1 MLLSPTKDKDKV
13 MIKYILILL
22 GIKKENNNLIDNLK
36 KYEEKKAR
44 I

>member
-13 MIKYILILL
+13 MNKYILILL